1 MAKAW
6 SSWSGYKV
14 FSLHPLSAKSHL
26 FFIPE
31 LVWELKDRQ
40 TWHRGS
46 VWAGPHHWIGKGG
59 STMLHSHFLII
70 RQQVSC
76 VKTTPWE
83 GPHKYALQTACIF
96 TCMDGPLEPY
106 SWWELAWTPNPLC
119 RAAVGVNTAVTK
131 HVSRSIPDTGIG
143 DSPRDQRWAKDGNP
157 IPIRKSRTLASVA
170 NVIGSS
176 CDTAAMCWGLFL
188 RNGIV
193 ELESGRILLASVWEM
208 SWTEPKTCWGTAR
221 FSSELRETGTLTST
235 PRNCGFAHIT
245 ASTQEN
251 LFSQT
256 LKGTFV
262 ASIPFCGSIWD
273 TDCLPYYQCV
283 SILAWPRGLCG
294 APQLH
299 TGEARITEGH
309 CPRGHAT
316 GGTLW
321 LIRLLSCSSGPSR
334 SVPWASTHGKK
345 LWNIPPISIWT
356 S

>member
-1 MAKAW
+1 
-6 SSWSGYKV
+6 
-14 FSLHPLSAKSHL
+14 
-26 FFIPE
+26 
-31 LVWELKDRQ
+31 
-40 TWHRGS
+40 
-46 VWAGPHHWIGKGG
+46 
-59 STMLHSHFLII
+59 
-70 RQQVSC
+70 
-76 VKTTPWE
+76 
-83 GPHKYALQTACIF
+83 
-96 TCMDGPLEPY
+96 MDGPLEPY

-235 PRNCGFAHIT
+235 PRTCGFAHIT

-316 GGTLW
+316 GGTLTDPAP
-321 LIRLLSCSSGPSR
+321 LLLLWPLPLGALSKHSWKKALKHSPHFHLNFLEFTPPHPPLFPLFPSDTYNYHLLLPRFYSFVHCSSF
-334 SVPWASTHGKK
+334 SVFAFLYQRRLCHRNDDKSLHWSENRT
-345 LWNIPPISIWT
+345 
-356 S
+356 